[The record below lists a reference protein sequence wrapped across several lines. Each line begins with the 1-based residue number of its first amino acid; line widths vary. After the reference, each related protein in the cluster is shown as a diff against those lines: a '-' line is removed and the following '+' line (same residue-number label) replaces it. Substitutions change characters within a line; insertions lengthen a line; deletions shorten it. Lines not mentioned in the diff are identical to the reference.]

1 MTVGDAADFDGADG
15 RTPEER
21 LEALGLT
28 LPPAPEA
35 AAAYKPWAA
44 AGNLVMTAGQL
55 PVVDGGLPQTGKVG
69 GEVTL
74 AEAEKLARQ
83 AAVNIL
89 AQAKDAAGELSRV
102 RVVKLTCFV
111 ASTPDFTQQHLVA
124 NGASELLAEVL
135 GEDGRHARSAVG
147 VPVLPLDS
155 PVEVEAVLEIR
166 G

>member
-1 MTVGDAADFDGADG
+1 MT
-15 RTPEER
+15 TPTEALER
-21 LEALGLT
+21 LGLT
-28 LPPAPEA
+28 LPEVPAP
-35 AAAYKPWAA
+35 AAAYRPWSS
-44 AGNLVMTAGQL
+44 AGRYVVTAGQL
-55 PVVDGGLPQTGKVG
+55 PVVDGALPATGKVG
-69 GEVTL
+69 AAVSV

-83 AAVNIL
+83 CAVNLL
-89 AQAKDAAGELSRV
+89 AIAQDAAGDLERV

-147 VPVLPLDS
+147 VPSLPLDS
-155 PVEVEAVLEIR
+155 PVEIEAVFEIR